1 MTPQLSRR
9 EFVVCL
15 IELINVALDRGFHE
29 DAAGVLAGVRVLR
42 PKLAELDLLEGWV
55 NIKSGLFR
63 EGIQVLR
70 NLESSPTQWSMAK
83 AMMATC
89 QHFLKDPEWQIS
101 ANEVLEG
108 NSMPDAVAMVK
119 ELQVKDKKK
128 AAPGFAEDEAA
139 ESSASQPMT
148 FQSASEYPTFAF
160 LLRA

>member
-15 IELINVALDRGFHE
+15 IEMINVALDRGLHE

-55 NIKSGLFR
+55 KIKSGQFR
-63 EGIQVLR
+63 EAIQVLR
-70 NLESSPTQWSMAK
+70 NLEFSPTQWSMAK

-89 QHFLKDPEWQIS
+89 QHFLRDPEWQIS

-108 NSMPDAVAMVK
+108 NSMPDAISMVK

-128 AAPGFAEDEAA
+128 AATGFAEEEAS
-139 ESSASQPMT
+139 ESSVSQPIP
-148 FQSASEYPTFAF
+148 FQPDSQYATFAF
-160 LLRA
+160 HLRA